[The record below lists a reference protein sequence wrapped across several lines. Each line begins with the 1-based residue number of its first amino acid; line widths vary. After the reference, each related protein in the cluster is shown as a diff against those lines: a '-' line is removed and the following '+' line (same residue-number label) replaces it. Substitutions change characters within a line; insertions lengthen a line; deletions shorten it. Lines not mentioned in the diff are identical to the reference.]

1 VDEFVYCFREVF
13 DELIGNCVRA
23 KRLALWGPCGRSVV
37 VAPCD
42 ICVEGCGWVW
52 CNVVGW

>member
-1 VDEFVYCFREVF
+1 MDEFVYCFREVF